1 MNGKNMTSFESI
13 FKVPNTA
20 EAGLPDKVFVFARA
34 GELGGLGSLADT
46 VSLVEIEPGE
56 MLPDAC
62 IAQAHI
68 AVVEVD
74 PADSRSIARLD
85 ALRRMRPHLPVIAAL
100 SQVDLNVTRLLL
112 RKGIGD
118 VVEMPFTV
126 DDLLTAILEVEREI
140 GAAAQQDVALAPVI
154 AVQKCHGGA
163 GATTIATHLGDAIAR
178 EMGEA
183 CRACI
188 IDLDLQSGDV
198 ASYFDSSSRQT
209 LLDLV
214 EAGSRLDDELM
225 QAVATE
231 ATSASDIIAAPAEI
245 QPIEELKLAGLQQ
258 VIAMARRRY
267 DIVIFDMPGAL
278 TNWAMSVMLAADAV
292 LLVGNE
298 SISALRQVKR
308 KLRLLQDMDY
318 HPSRVAIALNNA
330 ASGLFKKVDRRGIE
344 DALGHGISSMVASD
358 PQLIEQAQTQGV
370 LARRIQR
377 KSRFMNDIEKLAG
390 DLLDLV
396 EGEQ

>member
-13 FKVPNTA
+13 FKVSNTA
-20 EAGLPDKVFVFARA
+20 ETGLPDKVFVFART
-34 GELGGLGSLADT
+34 GELDGLGSLADT

-100 SQVDLNVTRLLL
+100 SRVDLNVTRLLL

-126 DDLLTAILEVEREI
+126 DDLLTAILDVEREI
-140 GAAAQQDVALAPVI
+140 GASAQQDVALAPVI

-231 ATSASDIIAAPAEI
+231 ATSASDIISAPAEI

-292 LLVGNE
+292 LLVGHE

-318 HPSRVAIALNNA
+318 HASRVAIALNNS

-344 DALGHGISSMVASD
+344 DALGHRISAIIASD

-377 KSRFMNDIEKLAG
+377 KNRFTSDIEKLAD
-390 DLLDLV
+390 DLLNLL
-396 EGEQ
+396 EREQ